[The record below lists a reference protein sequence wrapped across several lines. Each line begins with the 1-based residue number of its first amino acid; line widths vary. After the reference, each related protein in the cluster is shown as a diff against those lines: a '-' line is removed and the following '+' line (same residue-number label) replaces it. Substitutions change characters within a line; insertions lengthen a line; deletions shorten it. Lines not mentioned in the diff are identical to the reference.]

1 MVGKGGKGS
10 TPDHD
15 LRLKRRPDMAVIAIE
30 LLYPRKRG
38 GDPLD
43 RITRKVEIKRMFQ
56 GRVPLMRGKDL
67 NIAPG
72 ETAEVRLELSSGIAN
87 RADPLGI
94 GKEGEVENAL
104 PHIRLASMN
113 KISEIGHTDGI
124 DLLAREE
131 NIQNRV
137 YNGYF
142 VRRTG

>member
-1 MVGKGGKGS
+1 
-10 TPDHD
+10 
-15 LRLKRRPDMAVIAIE
+15 
-30 LLYPRKRG
+30 
-38 GDPLD
+38 
-43 RITRKVEIKRMFQ
+43 
-56 GRVPLMRGKDL
+56 MRGKDL